1 MVVVPYERIPEA
13 TLRRMIEEFVTR
25 DGTDYGQTEVPLE
38 TRVENVM
45 HQLRKGKT
53 LVVYDE
59 ESESANLVTR
69 EQLQQAGITD
79 FE

>member
-25 DGTDYGQTEVPLE
+25 DGTDYGLTEVPLE

-59 ESESANLVTR
+59 ENESANLVTR

-79 FE
+79 ID

>member
-25 DGTDYGQTEVPLE
+25 DGTDYGLTEVPLE

>member
-25 DGTDYGQTEVPLE
+25 DGTDYGLTEVPLE

-59 ESESANLVTR
+59 ENESANLVTR